1 MESEKVIE
9 KRLALEV
16 KKLGGLA
23 LKFTSTF
30 FTGVP
35 DRIVLMP
42 KGKIYFVELKSEGKK
57 PTPRQVIVIGQLR
70 LLGFKVFVIDT
81 SVKLKMFL
89 DEIQTA

>member
-9 KRLALEV
+9 KKLTLEV

-23 LKFTSTF
+23 LKFSSSF
-30 FTGVP
+30 FTGIP

-57 PTPRQVIVIGQLR
+57 PTPRQVIVIEQLR
-70 LLGFKVFVIDT
+70 GLGFKVFVVDT
-81 SVKLKMFL
+81 SQKLKMFL